1 MKAQDL
7 SDAPEVG
14 WKYSPSLTKI
24 KYLKK
29 YAVGADILEVGSGM
43 GWYSKFLKESG
54 FSVTA
59 VDINPLTQI
68 EGVELI
74 KSDFISVD
82 LNGRSFDTVVMFD
95 VLEHIA
101 DEKAALLKVK
111 DICKRRL
118 IMSVPNK
125 DDAFLVKY
133 NLTYSHF
140 RDRTHFREYSIDQI
154 KRVIEENCF
163 SAISLRLEGPVM
175 PQVLIEFLNLKLGFL
190 KVPLR
195 KFITLLEKLHFLSL
209 ENTCAD
215 IFIVADK
222 K

>member
-1 MKAQDL
+1 MRKQET
-7 SDAPEVG
+7 SEFIKVG

-24 KYLKK
+24 EYLRKYT
-29 YAVGADILEVGSGM
+29 VGTTVLEVGSGM
-43 GWYSKFLKESG
+43 GWYSKFLMESG

-59 VDINPLTQI
+59 VDIDPLAQI

-74 KSDFISVD
+74 KSDFVSVD

-111 DICKRRL
+111 DICKKRL

-140 RDRTHFREYSIDQI
+140 RDKTHFREYSINQI
-154 KRVIEENCF
+154 KQVIGVNGF
-163 SAISLRLEGPVM
+163 NILSFKLEGPVM

-209 ENTCAD
+209 EKNGAD

>member
-1 MKAQDL
+1 MKAQEL
-7 SDAPEVG
+7 SKVPEVG
-14 WKYSPSLTKI
+14 WKYSPSFTKI
-24 KYLKK
+24 EYLKK
-29 YAVGADILEVGSGM
+29 YAVGTDVLEVGSGM

-54 FSVTA
+54 FSVIA
-59 VDINPLTQI
+59 IDVNPLAQI

-82 LNGRSFDTVVMFD
+82 LNGRSFDTVIMFD

-111 DICKRRL
+111 DICKKRL

-140 RDRTHFREYSIDQI
+140 RDKTHFREYSINQI
-154 KRVIEENCF
+154 KQVIEVNGF
-163 SAISLRLEGPVM
+163 NILSLKLEGPVM
-175 PQVLIEFLNLKLGFL
+175 PQVLIEFLNLKLVFL
-190 KVPLR
+190 RIPLR
-195 KFITLLEKLHFLSL
+195 KFITLLEKLHFLGL
-209 ENTCAD
+209 EKNGAD